1 MIFLKIFKGL
11 KTMYKSLKILD
22 DLEQI
27 GGPVWVQ
34 FESSLIQTG
43 LRLSGF
49 FFYRFL
55 IFF

>member
-1 MIFLKIFKGL
+1 MIFLKKIYRLKKCIFF
-11 KTMYKSLKILD
+11 KILD

-43 LRLSGF
+43 LRLPGF
-49 FFYRFL
+49 FY

>member
-11 KTMYKSLKILD
+11 KTIMYKSLKILD

-34 FESSLIQTG
+34 FESSLYK
-43 LRLSGF
+43 LDSGCPVF
-49 FFYRFL
+49 FRFL

>member
-1 MIFLKIFKGL
+1 MIFFKKNLQVKKCIFF
-11 KTMYKSLKILD
+11 KILD

-49 FFYRFL
+49 FL
-55 IFF
+55 TFF

>member
-1 MIFLKIFKGL
+1 MYIFF
-11 KTMYKSLKILD
+11 KILD

-43 LRLSGF
+43 LRLSG
-49 FFYRFL
+49 L
-55 IFF
+55 IFINFFKIFIDFF